1 MAFCAQCGAENKGD
15 YRFCYNCGAPAN
27 AAPVSAAPGA
37 APVPPVQE
45 NAGEQQQGYQQAYQ
59 QTNYQ
64 QSNYQQ
70 PNYQQAYQQPERS
83 YVADGDQRTLGVGAV
98 SILAYWSILFF
109 VPLVAYKDSKFARF
123 HAGQGLNILLFGIA
137 YSIVTGI
144 LTGIFTAISF
154 GLGAVIGGL
163 LSLGSIFFFVLMIMG
178 IVNVCKGLMKPLP
191 IIGNISI
198 IKL

>member
-15 YRFCYNCGAPAN
+15 SRFCYNCGAA
-27 AAPVSAAPGA
+27 VSA

-45 NAGEQQQGYQQAYQ
+45 NAGEQQSYQQQA
-59 QTNYQ
+59 
-64 QSNYQQ
+64 YQQ
-70 PNYQQAYQQPERS
+70 PNYQQSAYQQTAYQQPERT
-83 YVADGDQRTLGVGAV
+83 YVADGDERTLGVGAV

-123 HAGQGLNILLFGIA
+123 HAGQGLTLLLFSIA
-137 YSIVTGI
+137 YWIAAVIVSA
-144 LTGIFTAISF
+144 IFTAISV
-154 GLGAVIGGL
+154 GLGVAIASLLYLAGLVIIVIL
-163 LSLGSIFFFVLMIMG
+163 VIMG

-191 IIGNISI
+191 IIGNINI